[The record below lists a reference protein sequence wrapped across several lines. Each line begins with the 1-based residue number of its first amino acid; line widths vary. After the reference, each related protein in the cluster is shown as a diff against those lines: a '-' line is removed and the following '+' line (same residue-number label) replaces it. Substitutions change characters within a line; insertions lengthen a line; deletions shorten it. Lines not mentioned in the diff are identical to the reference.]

1 MAILSK
7 DKAYE
12 WKFSKIGGVTRVNI
26 ETGDD
31 IAHLGELDQKMWTVL
46 SCPTKGLE
54 IDEKTLEILDL
65 DHDGKIKGQA
75 VQHTFPFLRRGYH
88 GFGVIH
94 AAALAEGV
102 EAVFYV
108 QLVQQRNSIEAV
120 GDQAFKA
127 GVVPGQ

>member
-54 IDEKTLEILDL
+54 IDDKTLEILDL
-65 DHDGKIKGQA
+65 DHDGKIK
-75 VQHTFPFLRRGYH
+75 V
-88 GFGVIH
+88 
-94 AAALAEGV
+94 
-102 EAVFYV
+102 
-108 QLVQQRNSIEAV
+108 
-120 GDQAFKA
+120 
-127 GVVPGQ
+127 